1 MKKRFFLTTTL
12 VVLTFCGFQAFANTA
27 PNWKPVTQTPVQTR
41 LEGFEYGDADAPDGT
56 EWQSPERL
64 GYNKLQPRAWFV
76 SFANAEEARKVLPE
90 YSSRR
95 MSLDGTWKFHF
106 AKTPDERPKDF
117 YKKDFDCSAWDD
129 IPVPSNWNLVGLQK
143 GSWNEEKGR
152 WQGKYGVPIYVNQP
166 VIFYHERKVDDWREG
181 VMRTPPTN
189 WTTYEYRNEVG
200 SYRRTFTV
208 PKDWKNQEIFVEFD
222 GVDSFFYL
230 WVNGKYVGFSKNSR
244 DAARFDITKYAK
256 VGENSI
262 SVEVY
267 RNSDGSFLEAQDMFR
282 LPGIFRSVS
291 VYATPKVRFQDLR
304 VRADWGGKQGFLSIE
319 GSIKNH
325 NKFPKEYKVVYSLY
339 ENDLYSDENRLI
351 VPPTAKID
359 LLTTKVKPW
368 SAEEPN
374 IYVLVAELK
383 DAKGRTTEAI
393 STQIGFR
400 TVEIRD
406 TKAEN
411 DEFGLAGRYFY
422 VNSKPVKLKGV
433 NRHETNPESGHV
445 VTRKQMLEE
454 VMMMKR
460 ANINHV
466 RTSHYSCDPYFYY
479 LCNKFGIYLEAEAN
493 VESHEYYY
501 GKESLS
507 HPVEWRAAH
516 VARMMELAHA
526 RVNDPSIVIWSPG
539 NEAGPGDNFVASYN
553 AVKAFDPTRPV
564 QYERNNDIVDMG
576 SDQYPPVS
584 KVRERA
590 KGTTGEKFPFHI
602 SEYAHSMGNAVGN
615 LKDYWDAIESSN
627 FICGGAIW
635 DWIDQSLYNYQE
647 SRSSGVQEFRKY
659 LAYGGDFG
667 DTPNDGQF
675 VMNGIIFANL
685 EPKPQYFDVKKVY
698 QYVKVDWDCECH
710 EGINIINKNYHA
722 DDLSNYDLYYKV
734 LADGEVVKEG
744 RIEFDSVAP
753 RSLKYVE
760 TPELKN
766 FDTSDGREYFV
777 NFEFRLKRDMPWAKA
792 GYVQADEQLVL
803 KAARHKTEAIAKTTA
818 KTIEEDW
825 PDTKIRLSGDG
836 FEVVFDREDGS
847 IYSLSY
853 GGRKVFE
860 DGCGPRLDAFRA
872 WVNNDKWVYQNWY
885 ANGLHNLKHR
895 NTSDM
900 KGCIVGERHADGSM
914 SIGFEIES
922 QAPCGANLEG
932 ADRNWKRLVEQ
943 TDKPFGKDD
952 FKFTQN
958 IIYTVYPDG
967 SIEAN
972 VAITSN
978 NPQLVLPR
986 LGYVMK
992 TPSTMDNFRYYG
1004 RGPIDNYPD
1013 RKSSQYIGIYGKK
1026 VADEFENFPKP
1037 QDMANH
1043 QDTRWCSLT
1052 DANGAGALF
1061 IGREPMSVSVLP
1073 WSAQEL
1079 AMANHPH
1086 ELPASSGNW
1095 LHLDMAITGLGGAS
1109 CGQGGPLEPD
1119 RVKAA
1124 SHLFGFMIRPLSSQ
1138 HPTPNIYHP
1147 KFNGMK
1153 PLQIIRSNDGLA
1165 RIISQKGAVPSNSY
1179 REVYYRIIPQN
1190 ATLEQ
1195 IHKIKP
1201 LRYVGPFNLREG
1213 GTVVAATKIDKN
1225 GNLDGP
1231 VFVQHFDKIDN
1242 IPVTVTFASSV
1253 ESGEGDAEH
1262 LVDGNP
1268 DTYWHTMWSVTMANF
1283 PHWIDFDCGTEKM
1296 LKGFVYL
1303 PRQDSSNGHIK
1314 NYRVQISNDGK
1325 TWSEPICE
1333 GQFDKG
1339 NKEKRVL
1346 FDKPQKARY
1355 LRFTALSSQDGRD
1368 YATGAEFSVL
1378 EE

>member
-1 MKKRFFLTTTL
+1 
-12 VVLTFCGFQAFANTA
+12 
-27 PNWKPVTQTPVQTR
+27 
-41 LEGFEYGDADAPDGT
+41 
-56 EWQSPERL
+56 
-64 GYNKLQPRAWFV
+64 
-76 SFANAEEARKVLPE
+76 
-90 YSSRR
+90 
-95 MSLDGTWKFHF
+95 
-106 AKTPDERPKDF
+106 
-117 YKKDFDCSAWDD
+117 
-129 IPVPSNWNLVGLQK
+129 
-143 GSWNEEKGR
+143 
-152 WQGKYGVPIYVNQP
+152 
-166 VIFYHERKVDDWREG
+166 
-181 VMRTPPTN
+181 
-189 WTTYEYRNEVG
+189 
-200 SYRRTFTV
+200 
-208 PKDWKNQEIFVEFD
+208 
-222 GVDSFFYL
+222 
-230 WVNGKYVGFSKNSR
+230 
-244 DAARFDITKYAK
+244 
-256 VGENSI
+256 
-262 SVEVY
+262 
-267 RNSDGSFLEAQDMFR
+267 
-282 LPGIFRSVS
+282 
-291 VYATPKVRFQDLR
+291 
-304 VRADWGGKQGFLSIE
+304 
-319 GSIKNH
+319 
-325 NKFPKEYKVVYSLY
+325 
-339 ENDLYSDENRLI
+339 
-351 VPPTAKID
+351 
-359 LLTTKVKPW
+359 
-368 SAEEPN
+368 
-374 IYVLVAELK
+374 
-383 DAKGRTTEAI
+383 
-393 STQIGFR
+393 
-400 TVEIRD
+400 
-406 TKAEN
+406 
-411 DEFGLAGRYFY
+411 
-422 VNSKPVKLKGV
+422 
-433 NRHETNPESGHV
+433 
-445 VTRKQMLEE
+445 
-454 VMMMKR
+454 
-460 ANINHV
+460 
-466 RTSHYSCDPYFYY
+466 
-479 LCNKFGIYLEAEAN
+479 
-493 VESHEYYY
+493 
-501 GKESLS
+501 
-507 HPVEWRAAH
+507 
-516 VARMMELAHA
+516 
-526 RVNDPSIVIWSPG
+526 
-539 NEAGPGDNFVASYN
+539 
-553 AVKAFDPTRPV
+553 
-564 QYERNNDIVDMG
+564 
-576 SDQYPPVS
+576 
-584 KVRERA
+584 
-590 KGTTGEKFPFHI
+590 
-602 SEYAHSMGNAVGN
+602 
-615 LKDYWDAIESSN
+615 
-627 FICGGAIW
+627 
-635 DWIDQSLYNYQE
+635 
-647 SRSSGVQEFRKY
+647 
-659 LAYGGDFG
+659 
-667 DTPNDGQF
+667 
-675 VMNGIIFANL
+675 
-685 EPKPQYFDVKKVY
+685 
-698 QYVKVDWDCECH
+698 
-710 EGINIINKNYHA
+710 
-722 DDLSNYDLYYKV
+722 
-734 LADGEVVKEG
+734 
-744 RIEFDSVAP
+744 
-753 RSLKYVE
+753 LKYVE

-1296 LKGFVYL
+1296 LKGF
-1303 PRQDSSNGHIK
+1303 
-1314 NYRVQISNDGK
+1314 
-1325 TWSEPICE
+1325 
-1333 GQFDKG
+1333 
-1339 NKEKRVL
+1339 
-1346 FDKPQKARY
+1346 A
-1355 LRFTALSSQDGRD
+1355 
-1368 YATGAEFSVL
+1368 
-1378 EE
+1378 

>member
-1 MKKRFFLTTTL
+1 MKKRIFLATTL
-12 VVLTFCGFQAFANTA
+12 VVLTLCGFPKFPTLANPA
-27 PNWKPVTQTPVQTR
+27 PNWKPATLMPIQTR
-41 LEGFEYGDADAPDGT
+41 LDGFEYGSAEAPDGT

-64 GYNKLQPRAWFV
+64 GYNKMQPRAWFV
-76 SFANAEEARKVLPE
+76 SFASAEEARKVLPE

-95 MSLDGTWKFHF
+95 ISLDGTWKFHF
-106 AKTPDERPKDF
+106 AKTPDERPLDF

-129 IPVPSNWNLVGLQK
+129 IPVPSNWNIVGLKK

-152 WQGKYGVPIYVNQP
+152 WEGKYGVPIYVNQP
-166 VIFYHERKVDDWREG
+166 VIFYHELKVDDWREG

-208 PKDWKNQEIFVEFD
+208 PKEWKKQEIFVEFD

-244 DAARFDITKYAK
+244 DVARFDITKYAK

-304 VRADWGGKQGFLSIE
+304 VRADWAGRRAWLIVDALV
-319 GSIKNH
+319 KNH
-325 NKFPKEYKVVYSLY
+325 NKFPKDYKVVYSLY
-339 ENDLYSDENRLI
+339 ENDLYSDENRQI
-351 VPPTAKID
+351 IAPSPRID
-359 LLTTKVKPW
+359 LSATTIKPW

-374 IYVLVAELK
+374 LYVLVAELK
-383 DAKGRTTEAI
+383 DHKGRTTEAI

-422 VNSKPVKLKGV
+422 VNGKTVKLKGV
-433 NRHETNPESGHV
+433 NRHETNPETGHAI
-445 VTRKQMLEE
+445 TREQMLEE

-493 VESHEYYY
+493 LESHQYYY

-526 RVNDPSIVIWSPG
+526 RVNDPSIVIWSLG
-539 NEAGPGDNFVASYN
+539 NEAGPGDNFKASYR
-553 AVKAFDPTRPV
+553 ALKDFDPTRPV

-584 KVRERA
+584 KVQERA

-627 FICGGAIW
+627 FIMGGAIW
-635 DWIDQSLYNYQE
+635 DWIDQSLYNY
-647 SRSSGVQEFRKY
+647 SSPNTHHQKY

-675 VMNGIIFANL
+675 VMNGIIFGDL
-685 EPKPQYFDVKKVY
+685 QPKPQYFDVKKVY
-698 QYVKVDWDCECH
+698 QNIKIDWDCACRD
-710 EGINIINKNYHA
+710 GVNIVNKNYFT
-722 DDLSNYDLYYKV
+722 DLSNLDCHFKV

-744 RIEFDSVAP
+744 TIDIDSIAP
-753 RSLKYVE
+753 RTVE
-760 TPELKN
+760 FVEIPELKN
-766 FDTSDGREYFV
+766 FDPKDGREYFV

-792 GYVQADEQLVL
+792 GYVQADEQLGL
-803 KAARHKTEAIAKTTA
+803 RAANPKTEDIAKTTA
-818 KTIEEDW
+818 KAIEEDW
-825 PDTKIRLSGDG
+825 TDSKIRLIGEG
-836 FEVVFDREDGS
+836 FEVIFDATDGS

-872 WVNNDKWVYQNWY
+872 WVNNDKWAYQNWY

-895 NTSDM
+895 NLDDM
-900 KGCIVGERHADGSM
+900 NGLTEHKKNADGSVT
-914 SIGFEIES
+914 IGFEIKS
-922 QAPCGANLEG
+922 QAPNGAKLEG

-943 TDKPFGKDD
+943 TDKLFGKDD
-952 FKFTQN
+952 FKFHQDL
-958 IIYTVYPDG
+958 IYTVYPDG

-972 VAITSN
+972 TAIRSN
-978 NPQLVLPR
+978 NPHLVLPR

-992 TPSTMDNFRYYG
+992 TPSAMDNFRYYG

-1013 RKSSQYIGIYGKK
+1013 RKSSQFIGIYSNK

-1052 DANGAGALF
+1052 DDNGAGALF

-1095 LHLDMAITGLGGAS
+1095 LHLDMAITGLGGNS
-1109 CGQGGPLEPD
+1109 CGQAPPLEPD
-1119 RVKAA
+1119 RVKA
-1124 SHLFGFMIRPLSSQ
+1124 SQHLFGFMIRPFNSQ
-1138 HPTPNIYHP
+1138 QPTADIYHP

-1153 PLQIIRSNDGLA
+1153 PLQIRRDQNGLA
-1165 RIISQKGAVPSNSY
+1165 RIISNNGTIPSNSY

-1190 ATLEQ
+1190 ATLDQ
-1195 IHKIKP
+1195 VRAIKP

-1213 GTVVAATKIDKN
+1213 GTVVAGVKLDN
-1225 GNLDGP
+1225 YGNLAGP
-1231 VFVQHFDKIDN
+1231 VFVQHFDKIDR

-1253 ESGEGDAEH
+1253 ESGEGNAEH

-1268 DTYWHTMWSVTMANF
+1268 NTYWHTMWSVTVANY
-1283 PHWIDFDCGTEKM
+1283 PHWIDFDCGTQKR

-1314 NYRVQISNDGK
+1314 QYRVQVSNDGK
-1325 TWSEPICE
+1325 TWSEPVCE
-1333 GQFDKG
+1333 GQFDAG
-1339 NKEKRVL
+1339 GKEKRVL
-1346 FDKPQKARY
+1346 FAKPQQARY

-1368 YATGAEFSVL
+1368 FATGAEFSVL

>member
-12 VVLTFCGFQAFANTA
+12 VVLTLCGFQAFANNA
-27 PNWKPVTQTPVQTR
+27 PNWKPATQMPLQTR

-76 SFANAEEARKVLPE
+76 SFANAEEARKLLPE

-95 MSLDGTWKFHF
+95 ISLDGNWKFHF

-117 YKKDFDCSAWDD
+117 YKKDFNCSAWDD
-129 IPVPSNWNLVGLQK
+129 ISVPSNWNIVGLQK

-181 VMRTPPTN
+181 VMRTPPAN
-189 WTTYEYRNEVG
+189 WTTFEYRNEVG

-208 PKDWKNQEIFVEFD
+208 PKEWKKQEIFVEFD

-282 LPGIFRSVS
+282 LPGIYRSVS

-304 VRADWGGKQGFLSIE
+304 VRADWSGRQAWIIVDGLV
-319 GSIKNH
+319 KNH
-325 NKFPKEYKVVYSLY
+325 NKFPQDYKVVYSLY

-351 VPPTAKID
+351 VPPTAKLD
-359 LLTTKVKPW
+359 LLATKIKPW

-374 IYVLVAELK
+374 LYVLVAELK

-393 STQIGFR
+393 STQVGFR

-422 VNSKPVKLKGV
+422 INGKTVKLKGV
-433 NRHETNPESGHV
+433 NRHETNPERGHAN
-445 VTRKQMLEE
+445 TREQMVEE

-479 LCNKFGIYLEAEAN
+479 LCNKYGIYLEAEAN
-493 VESHEYYY
+493 LESHQYYY

-507 HPVEWRAAH
+507 HPVEWCAAH

-526 RVNDPSIVIWSPG
+526 RVNDPSIVIWSLG

-553 AVKAFDPTRPV
+553 ALKNFDTTRPV

-576 SDQYPPVS
+576 SNQYPSVQW
-584 KVRERA
+584 VQEA
-590 KGTTGEKFPFHI
+590 VKGTANIKYPFHI

-635 DWIDQSLYNYQE
+635 DWIDQSLYNYN
-647 SRSSGVQEFRKY
+647 GVGKKY

-675 VMNGIIFANL
+675 VMNGIVFGDL

-698 QYVKVDWDCECH
+698 QNIKVDWDCACRD
-710 EGINIINKNYHA
+710 GVNLVNKNYFT
-722 DDLSNYDLYYKV
+722 DLSNLDCHFKV

-744 RIEFDSVAP
+744 QIDIDSIAP
-753 RSLKYVE
+753 RTVE
-760 TPELKN
+760 FVEIPELKN
-766 FDTSDGREYFV
+766 FDTKDGREYFV

-792 GYVQADEQLVL
+792 GYVQADEQLALASPQPSPKREGATNAGQAVSV
-803 KAARHKTEAIAKTTA
+803 TEDKQFIKVSFN
-818 KTIEEDW
+818 
-825 PDTKIRLSGDG
+825 SG
-836 FEVVFDREDGS
+836 EAVFSLEDGS
-847 IYSLSY
+847 IYSLTY

-872 WVNNDKWVYQNWY
+872 WVNNDNWAYQNWY

-895 NTSDM
+895 NVASP
-900 KGCIVGERHADGSM
+900 GYWIENNSNGSI
-914 SIGFEIES
+914 SVVFEIES
-922 QAPCGANLEG
+922 QAPNGAKLEG
-932 ADRNWKRLVEQ
+932 GDRNWKRLVEQ

-952 FKFTQN
+952 FKFHQD

-967 SIEAN
+967 SIEVN
-972 VAITSN
+972 TAIGSN
-978 NPQLVLPR
+978 NPNLVLPR

-992 TPSTMDNFRYYG
+992 TPSAMDNFRYYG

-1013 RKSSQYIGIYGKK
+1013 RKSSQFIGIYNNK
-1026 VADEFENFPKP
+1026 VAAEFENFPKP

-1052 DANGAGALF
+1052 DNNGAGALF
-1061 IGREPMSVSVLP
+1061 IGREPMSVSALP

-1095 LHLDMAITGLGGAS
+1095 LHLDMAITGLGGNS

-1119 RVKAA
+1119 RVKA
-1124 SHLFGFMIRPLSSQ
+1124 SQHLFGFMIRPLNSQ
-1138 HPTPNIYHP
+1138 HPTSDIYHP

-1153 PLQIIRSNDGLA
+1153 PLQIIRSNDGLV
-1165 RIISQKGAVPSNSY
+1165 RIISNNGTVPSNSY

-1190 ATLEQ
+1190 APLEQ

-1213 GTVVAATKIDKN
+1213 GTVVAATKIDNN

-1231 VFVQHFDKIDN
+1231 VFVQNFDKLDR

-1268 DTYWHTMWSVTMANF
+1268 DTYWHTMWSVTVANF
-1283 PHWIDFDCGTEKM
+1283 PHWIDFDCGTQKR

-1314 NYRVQISNDGK
+1314 NYRVQVSNDGK
-1325 TWSEPICE
+1325 TWSEPVCE

-1346 FDKPQKARY
+1346 FDKPQQARY

-1368 YATGAEFSVL
+1368 FATGAEFSVL